1 MTTPPL
7 SDRVNDLLTLFNR
20 QTVDLPDRLVHNDCV
35 FRLNGV
41 AYHEHLGRPV
51 SDPIVRL
58 IGCGPA
64 GYRFLL
70 TAIRYAVREPQLA
83 VDETHIAALEDGS
96 QAVSVRGT
104 LTGTLRGETASSAAA
119 LELTLLASED
129 GWVRE
134 IAVLMGDADVE
145 RLRHARQS

>member
-7 SDRVNDLLTLFNR
+7 SDRINDLLSLFNR
-20 QTVDLPDRLVHNDCV
+20 QTVDLPDRLLHNNCV

-70 TAIRYAVREPQLA
+70 TSLRYAVREPNLQVERTDVA
-83 VDETHIAALEDGS
+83 SREDGS
-96 QAVSVRGT
+96 QVVSVRGT
-104 LTGTLRGETASSAAA
+104 LTGTLRGETKSSSAAC
-119 LELTLLASED
+119 EVTVLADED
-129 GWVRE
+129 GWVHE

>member
-7 SDRVNDLLTLFNR
+7 LDRVNDLLALFNR
-20 QTVDLPDRLVHNDCV
+20 QTVDLPDKLVHNDCV
-35 FRLNGV
+35 FRLNGL

-70 TAIRYAVREPQLA
+70 TALRYAVREPHLA
-83 VDETHIAALEDGS
+83 VDETHVATHEDGT

-104 LTGTLRGETASSAAA
+104 LAGTLRAETASSSAA
-119 LELTLLASED
+119 LELTLLAAED
-129 GWVRE
+129 GWVHE

>member
-1 MTTPPL
+1 MRADANATSRAP
-7 SDRVNDLLTLFNR
+7 
-20 QTVDLPDRLVHNDCV
+20 
-35 FRLNGV
+35 V
-41 AYHEHLGRPV
+41 AR
-51 SDPIVRL
+51 IL

-83 VDETHIAALEDGS
+83 VDETHIDALEDGT

-104 LTGTLRGETASSAAA
+104 LTGTLRGETTSSAAA

>member
-7 SDRVNDLLTLFNR
+7 SDRINDLLSLFNR
-20 QTVDLPDRLVHNDCV
+20 QTVDLPDRLLHNDCV
-35 FRLNGV
+35 FRLNGL

-70 TAIRYAVREPQLA
+70 TALRYAVREPQLS
-83 VDETHIAALEDGS
+83 VVETGVATRTDGS
-96 QAVSVRGT
+96 QLVSVRGT
-104 LTGTLRGETASSAAA
+104 LTGTLRGETTSSAAA
-119 LELTLLASED
+119 CEVSLQASGD
-129 GWVRE
+129 GWVHE

-145 RLRHARQS
+145 RLRNARQS